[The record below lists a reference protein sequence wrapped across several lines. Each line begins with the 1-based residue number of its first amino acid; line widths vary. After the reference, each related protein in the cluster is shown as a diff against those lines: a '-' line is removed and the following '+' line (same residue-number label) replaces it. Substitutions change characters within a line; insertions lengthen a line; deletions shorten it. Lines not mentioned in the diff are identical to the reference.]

1 MVMLGKQSRYCVS
14 SLVRGMAVLE
24 ALATASTPLT
34 LSEIARFINT
44 NKTTATR
51 FCYTLSKLGYIK
63 RDAQLRYHLTPHVLS
78 LGYASIRSSG
88 WIKIAQHYIE
98 ELSKEIGE
106 TVNLAILDDG
116 EIIYLV
122 RVKTEQIL
130 PYDLMIGSKLPIHCT
145 SMGKVLLA
153 FGLEEKTRD
162 LLANLNL
169 KPFTHRT
176 IIRKDSLL
184 EEIEKIRKRGYAISD
199 EEFSIGLRSV
209 ATPLFCDSGYA
220 VAAINI
226 AVPTKRYTEADL
238 ETKLVPKIINLAK
251 TIGRSLKEVEFLR

>member
-1 MVMLGKQSRYCVS
+1 MLEKQSHYCIS

-24 ALATASTPLT
+24 ALAASSTPLT
-34 LSEIARFINT
+34 LSQIARLIDT

-51 FCYTLSKLGYIK
+51 FCYTLSKLGYIT

-88 WIKIAQHYIE
+88 WIKIARYYIE
-98 ELSKEIGE
+98 ELSKEIAE
-106 TVNLAILDDG
+106 TVNLAILDG
-116 EIIYLV
+116 NEILYLV

-130 PYDLMIGSKLPIHCT
+130 PYDLMIGSKLPAHST
-145 SMGKVLLA
+145 SMGKILLA
-153 FGLEEKTRD
+153 FGLEEKMHD
-162 LLANLNL
+162 LLANLDL

-176 IIRKDSLL
+176 IVRKDGLM

-209 ATPLFCDSGYA
+209 AAPLFCGSGYA
-220 VAAINI
+220 VAAANI
-226 AVPTKRYTEADL
+226 AVPTKRYTVEDL
-238 ETKLVPKIINLAK
+238 KTKLAPKITNLAR
-251 TIGRSLKEVEFLR
+251 TIGQALKEVDFS